1 MYKITLFI
9 IVIIITIA
17 VPEYSFAQRVLFQS
31 DFENIDFSNTDSL
44 PSGWKK
50 LDADSNFFG
59 RGKSWAVRDTNQILG
74 GDTVVNRPRSHSGKK
89 SLHIS
94 WIAGKGG
101 TYESDDWVWTDS
113 LRIQSGD
120 SLIFWSLLGNIPGIS
135 FYVDSVQI
143 WICTS
148 QSVSGAG
155 IHFKTIKSN
164 LDTNINTWKENKFDL
179 SAYSGQRIFIAFR
192 YYLPVQDA
200 LWCNI
205 DDMFIGNRSSTGIQN
220 VSENIPEDFILY
232 QNYPNPFNPV
242 TNLEFGISES
252 GFVSLKVYDIQG
264 KEVKTL
270 VNERLMPG
278 IYKFD
283 FDASGLTNGIYFY
296 TLKVNEY
303 IETKKMLL
311 IK

>member
-1 MYKITLFI
+1 MYRKTLLAA
-9 IVIIITIA
+9 VIILTITF
-17 VPEYSFAQRVLFQS
+17 PDYTFSQRVLFQS
-31 DFENIDFSNTDSL
+31 DFEIINFSNNDSL
-44 PSGWKK
+44 PTGWKK

-113 LRIQSGD
+113 LRIQAGD

-143 WICTS
+143 WICSS
-148 QSVSGAG
+148 QAVSASN
-155 IHFKTIKSN
+155 IHFKTLKSN
-164 LDTNINTWKENKFDL
+164 TDTNINVWKENKFDL
-179 SAYSGQRIFIAFR
+179 TAFAGQRVYIAFR
-192 YYLPVQDA
+192 YYLPVQEA

-205 DDMFIGNRSSTGIQN
+205 DDMFIGNRSTIGIN
-220 VSENIPEDFILY
+220 TISESVPEQFILN

-242 TNLEFGISES
+242 THLEFGISKL
-252 GFVSLKVYDIQG
+252 GFVSLNVYDMLG

-270 VNERLMPG
+270 VNESLLPG
-278 IYKFD
+278 IYRYD
-283 FDASGLTNGIYFY
+283 FDASGLANGIYFY
-296 TLKVNEY
+296 TLNAGGY
-303 IETKKMLL
+303 SDTKKMLL